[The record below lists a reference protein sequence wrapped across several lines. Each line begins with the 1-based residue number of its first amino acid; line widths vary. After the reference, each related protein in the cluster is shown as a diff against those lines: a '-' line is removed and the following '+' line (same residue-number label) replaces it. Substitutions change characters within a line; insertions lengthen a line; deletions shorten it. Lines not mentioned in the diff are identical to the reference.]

1 MKTHALPRAPTK
13 RIEKKASVKRQ
24 GKKGEARFSWYPSLS
39 FLMFPPTE
47 NYLNIL
53 PKLAKVVKK
62 TG

>member
-1 MKTHALPRAPTK
+1 MV
-13 RIEKKASVKRQ
+13 S
-24 GKKGEARFSWYPSLS
+24 FYLS

-53 PKLAKVVKK
+53 PKLAEVVKK